1 MSAYKHALIVDEI
14 ASEQHLAEAAKVL
27 DRCEGV
33 VMLRVVVALR
43 PTPHAIWCEVID
55 PTPDSHRCAEEFKV
69 LVENA
74 AYALAESK
82 LAAHLPQRPLQW
94 IVVDD
99 GDTGA
104 VTLWP
109 ER

>member
-33 VMLRVVVALR
+33 VMLRGVVALAALLVFTACR
-43 PTPHAIWCEVID
+43 S
-55 PTPDSHRCAEEFKV
+55 DSHRCAEEFKV

-82 LAAHLPQRPLQW
+82 LAAHLPLRLRQW
-94 IVVDD
+94 MVVD
-99 GDTGA
+99 GRGPG
-104 VTLWP
+104 VVRLWP
-109 ER
+109 EN